1 MMKNPLEV
9 LRSKE
14 QQLLQVRREIE
25 ALRMALPLLGEES
38 DVIPTAMT
46 APVKAPPRVVQLP

>member
-1 MMKNPLEV
+1 MKNPMEV

-25 ALRMALPLLGEES
+25 ALRVALPLLGEEG
-38 DVIPTAMT
+38 DITPTT
-46 APVKAPPRVVQLP
+46 LVPPVKSAQRVVQLP

>member
-1 MMKNPLEV
+1 MKNPLEV

-25 ALRMALPLLGEES
+25 ALRLALPLLGEEG
-38 DVIPTAMT
+38 DITPVAMVLP
-46 APVKAPPRVVQLP
+46 AKAAQRVVQLP

>member
-1 MMKNPLEV
+1 MMKNPMDV

-25 ALRMALPLLGEES
+25 ALRVALPLLGEES
-38 DVIPTAMT
+38 DVTPTAM
-46 APVKAPPRVVQLP
+46 ALPVKSAQRVVQLP

>member
-25 ALRMALPLLGEES
+25 ALRVALPLLGEEGDPAPS
-38 DVIPTAMT
+38 AMALPT
-46 APVKAPPRVVQLP
+46 KAVQRVVQLP

>member
-25 ALRMALPLLGEES
+25 ALRMALPLLGEEG
-38 DVIPTAMT
+38 DITPAAMST
-46 APVKAPPRVVQLP
+46 PVRVPPRVVQLP

>member
-1 MMKNPLEV
+1 MKNPLDV

-25 ALRMALPLLGEES
+25 ALRVALPLLGEEN
-38 DVIPTAMT
+38 D
-46 APVKAPPRVVQLP
+46 APPVTMAMPAKSAQRIVQLP

>member
-1 MMKNPLEV
+1 MKNPLEV

-25 ALRMALPLLGEES
+25 ALRVALPLLGEEG
-38 DVIPTAMT
+38 DFTPAAMT
-46 APVKAPPRVVQLP
+46 IPVKSPPRVVQLP

>member
-1 MMKNPLEV
+1 MKNPMEV

-25 ALRMALPLLGEES
+25 ALRIALPLLGEES
-38 DVIPTAMT
+38 DVTPTAM
-46 APVKAPPRVVQLP
+46 VPPIKSAQRVVQLP

>member
-1 MMKNPLEV
+1 MKNPLEV

-25 ALRMALPLLGEES
+25 ALRVALPLLGEDS
-38 DVIPTAMT
+38 DATPTAMT
-46 APVKAPPRVVQLP
+46 LPVKSAPQRVVQLP

>member
-1 MMKNPLEV
+1 MKNPMDV

-25 ALRMALPLLGEES
+25 ALRVALPLLGEES
-38 DVIPTAMT
+38 DATPTAMT
-46 APVKAPPRVVQLP
+46 LPVKSTQRVVQLP

>member
-1 MMKNPLEV
+1 MKNPLEV

-25 ALRMALPLLGEES
+25 ALRVALPLLGEES
-38 DVIPTAMT
+38 DITPAAMT
-46 APVKAPPRVVQLP
+46 APVKSQPRVVQLP

>member
-1 MMKNPLEV
+1 MKNPLEV

-25 ALRMALPLLGEES
+25 ALRVALPLLGEEG
-38 DVIPTAMT
+38 DVTPTALSL
-46 APVKAPPRVVQLP
+46 PVKSVQRIAQLP

>member
-1 MMKNPLEV
+1 MKNPMDV

-25 ALRMALPLLGEES
+25 ALRVALPLLGEEN
-38 DVIPTAMT
+38 DATPTAMT
-46 APVKAPPRVVQLP
+46 LPVKSTQRVVQLP

>member
-1 MMKNPLEV
+1 MKNPLEV

-25 ALRMALPLLGEES
+25 ALRVALPLLGDEG
-38 DVIPTAMT
+38 DITPAAM
-46 APVKAPPRVVQLP
+46 ALPAKAAQRVVQLP

>member
-1 MMKNPLEV
+1 VKNPLEV

-25 ALRMALPLLGEES
+25 ALRVALPLLGEEG
-38 DVIPTAMT
+38 DFTPAAMT
-46 APVKAPPRVVQLP
+46 IPVKSPPRVVQLP

>member
-1 MMKNPLEV
+1 

-25 ALRMALPLLGEES
+25 ALRVALPLLGEEG
-38 DVIPTAMT
+38 DVTPTALSL
-46 APVKAPPRVVQLP
+46 PVKSVQRIAQLP

>member
-1 MMKNPLEV
+1 MKNPLEV

-25 ALRMALPLLGEES
+25 ALRVALPLLGEEGDPAPS
-38 DVIPTAMT
+38 AM
-46 APVKAPPRVVQLP
+46 ALPAKAVQRVVQLP